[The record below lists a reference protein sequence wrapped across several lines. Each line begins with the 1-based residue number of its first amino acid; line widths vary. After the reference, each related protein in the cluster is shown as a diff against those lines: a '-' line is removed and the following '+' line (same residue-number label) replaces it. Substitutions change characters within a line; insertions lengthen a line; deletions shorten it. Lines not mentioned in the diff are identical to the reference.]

1 MGTNRGGRHYADAM
15 SFVVHFLPTD
25 RAAGPHPLG
34 DLDAAPAS
42 GASDHE
48 EALAADEVA
57 TWDGLHPTLVT
68 LLPPG
73 SHDVTATMFSRQL
86 VHESTG
92 LMVTWAHDDY
102 QASMPFWRENVGS
115 GALDAL
121 AAITEAIESATGL
134 VGVDEISEGRFLDH
148 RDQVTATFAGVADGY
163 EQAMEHQT
171 VLGWLRDKFRR

>member
-68 LLPPG
+68 LLPP
-73 SHDVTATMFSRQL
+73 VRTT
-86 VHESTG
+86 
-92 LMVTWAHDDY
+92 
-102 QASMPFWRENVGS
+102 
-115 GALDAL
+115 
-121 AAITEAIESATGL
+121 
-134 VGVDEISEGRFLDH
+134 
-148 RDQVTATFAGVADGY
+148 
-163 EQAMEHQT
+163 
-171 VLGWLRDKFRR
+171 

>member
-1 MGTNRGGRHYADAM
+1 M

-102 QASMPFWRENVGS
+102 EASVPFWSEN
-115 GALDAL
+115 ATAELFDTL
-121 AAITEAIESATGL
+121 AAVTEAIEAATGR
-134 VGVDEISEGRFLDH
+134 VGVDEISEARFLDH
-148 RDQVTATFAGVADGY
+148 REQVQDTFAMMAAGF
-163 EQAMEHQT
+163 EQAMERQT
-171 VLGWLRDKFRR
+171 VLGWLRSKFKR